1 VAVTD
6 KIRLRIENEEDFI
19 YYPRLNNSLKLL
31 IQKNPD
37 GLDNDKIA
45 KALMISEKEVEDIFQ
60 SAVNKI
66 RDCINIK

>member
-1 VAVTD
+1 MTD

-45 KALMISEKEVEDIFQ
+45 KALMISEEEVEKIFE

-66 RDCINIK
+66 RDYINIK